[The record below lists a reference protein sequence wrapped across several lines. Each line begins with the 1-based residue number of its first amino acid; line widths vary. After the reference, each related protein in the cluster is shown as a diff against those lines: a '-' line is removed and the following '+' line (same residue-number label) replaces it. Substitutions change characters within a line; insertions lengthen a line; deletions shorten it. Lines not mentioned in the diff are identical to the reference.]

1 MTNQRT
7 GANAAQIK
15 VLCSNSSHAVMD
27 ELVPE
32 FERASGHKVSI
43 SYDPAK
49 MMLSRIEGGETADLA
64 ILGAPAID
72 ELMKQGKIAAR
83 GRRDLA
89 RCGIGI
95 AVRAGA
101 PKPDIGSVEA
111 FKRAL
116 LNAKSVAH
124 TESGVSG
131 MHFAGLIERLGIAE
145 QVKAKART
153 QPGGLVGEL
162 VANGEAEIAVQQ
174 IPELMA
180 VPGIELVGPLPQ
192 ELQKITLVSAGMF
205 AASRHPDAAQAMLEF
220 LSTPAAARVYKAKG
234 LEPAATSG

>member
-1 MTNQRT
+1 MTTQRT

-15 VLCSNSSHAVMD
+15 VLCSNSSRAVMD
-27 ELVPE
+27 ELVPQ
-32 FERASGHKVSI
+32 FERASGHKVAV

-49 MMLSRIEGGETADLA
+49 IMLQRIQRGETADLA

-72 ELMKQGKIAAR
+72 ELTKQGKIVSAS
-83 GRRDLA
+83 RRDLA
-89 RCGIGI
+89 RCGIGV

-124 TESGVSG
+124 TKSGVSG

-145 QVKAKART
+145 QMKARVRT

-162 VANGEAEIAVQQ
+162 VASGDVEMAVQQ

-180 VPGIELVGPLPQ
+180 VPGTELVGPLPR
-192 ELQKITLVSAGMF
+192 ELQMITVSSAGIF
-205 AASRHPDAAQAMLEF
+205 ADAREPAAAQALLEF
-220 LSTPAAARVYKAKG
+220 LSTPAAARVYKARG
-234 LEPAATSG
+234 LEPVVTVG

>member
-1 MTNQRT
+1 MTTQGT
-7 GANAAQIK
+7 DANTAEVR

-32 FERASGHKVSI
+32 FERASGHKVAV

-49 MMLSRIEGGETADLA
+49 LMLQRIQRGETADLA

-72 ELMKQGKIAAR
+72 ELTKQGKIAA
-83 GRRDLA
+83 GSRRDLA
-89 RCGIGI
+89 RCGVGI

-124 TESGVSG
+124 TESGASG

-145 QVKAKART
+145 QIKARART

-162 VANGEAEIAVQQ
+162 VASGEAEIAVQQ

-180 VPGIELVGPLPQ
+180 VPGIEVVGPLPH
-192 ELQKITLVSAGMF
+192 ELQKITLVSAGIF
-205 AASRHPDAAQAMLEF
+205 AASKHPEAAHALLEF
-220 LSTPAAARVYKAKG
+220 LSTPAAARVYEAKG
-234 LEPAATSG
+234 LLPA